1 MTSSRHGR
9 GCLAIPVLWGGTTT
23 GRHVERGGSIG
34 SIGRVGRKGREVE
47 NLGVMR

>member
-9 GCLAIPVLWGGTTT
+9 GCLAIPVLWGGTT
-23 GRHVERGGSIG
+23 RHVERGGSIG
-34 SIGRVGRKGREVE
+34 SIARVGRKGREVE